1 MAKADASGELKH
13 GARPLAAELSKD
25 GVQVSTPASPAKL
38 VILVDTREQRPLTLP
53 NSRRATLKVADY
65 SVEGFTDLI
74 AVERK
79 SHEDFVGCVGK
90 DRDRF
95 ERELAKLA
103 MFEYPAIVLECTMAD
118 LLAGTRFSEVHP
130 HAAVGS
136 LIAWSVKYRVPVWLA
151 GDRRT
156 AAATVRKILEDAVKY
171 IQEKE

>member
-1 MAKADASGELKH
+1 M
-13 GARPLAAELSKD
+13 
-25 GVQVSTPASPAKL
+25 
-38 VILVDTREQRPLTLP
+38 DTREQRPLVLP
-53 NSRRATLKVADY
+53 NSRRATLSTGDY
-65 SVEGFTDLI
+65 SVEGYENLI

-79 SHEDFVGCVGK
+79 EHGDFVGCVG
-90 DRDRF
+90 RERERF
-95 ERELAKLA
+95 ERELARLA
-103 MFEYPAIVLECTMAD
+103 TFEYPALVLECTMAD

-171 IQEKE
+171 IRERDGELQRT

>member
-1 MAKADASGELKH
+1 MK
-13 GARPLAAELSKD
+13 
-25 GVQVSTPASPAKL
+25 SPP
-38 VILVDTREQRPLTLP
+38 IIIWIDSREQRPLALP
-53 NSRRATLKVADY
+53 NSQKTTLKTGDY
-65 SVEGFTDLI
+65 SAATTERDYRDLI

-79 SHEDFVGCVGK
+79 EHGDFVGCVG
-90 DRDRF
+90 RERERF
-95 ERELAKLA
+95 ERELARLA
-103 MFEYPAIVLECTMAD
+103 TFEYPALVLECTMAD